1 MDLMCQDIH
10 FGIGEKK
17 ILKGISLKQK
27 FDPPSNT
34 TYEELAK
41 KVANNPKAIEALKEF
56 SKAIEDLEVQT
67 PTEKRD

>member
-1 MDLMCQDIH
+1 M
-10 FGIGEKK
+10 
-17 ILKGISLKQK
+17 KGISLKQK
-27 FDPPSNT
+27 FDPPANT

-41 KVANNPKAIEALKEF
+41 KVANNPRAIEALKEL

>member
-1 MDLMCQDIH
+1 M
-10 FGIGEKK
+10 
-17 ILKGISLKQK
+17 KGISLKQK
-27 FDPPSNT
+27 FDPPANT

-41 KVANNPKAIEALKEF
+41 KVANNPRAIEALKEF